1 MTVKYS
7 PADVQELLQVDSN
20 TLRKY
25 ATLLEGHGYHIHRN
39 NRGHRC
45 YYENDVITLRKLIEF
60 SNQEGITLEQAAEAV
75 MVWVSQ
81 ERKTTVVTDVVPVET
96 TIDQNKEQV
105 PIKDT
110 IDQDRELVPIEATTD
125 KDMEHAPHHAELL
138 ERIEHL
144 EQINLDLIKHLKEKA
159 ISEAMQEE
167 KLNEIMKYV
176 KRAEQ
181 LEEERYKVIEETKR
195 QIAAT
200 RQKRWWQWWK

>member
-7 PADVQELLQVDSN
+7 PGDVQELLGIDSN

-25 ATLLEGHGYHIHRN
+25 ATLLEGHRYHIHRN

-60 SNQEGITLEQAAEAV
+60 SRQEGRTLEQAVEEV

-81 ERKTTVVTDVVPVET
+81 ESKTAVVTEVVPVET
-96 TIDQNKEQV
+96 TIDQDKEH
-105 PIKDT
+105 
-110 IDQDRELVPIEATTD
+110 VPIEGTN
-125 KDMEHAPHHAELL
+125 EHDSNHAELL

-144 EQINLDLIKHLKEKA
+144 EQINLDLIKYLKEKA

-181 LEEERYKVIEETKR
+181 LEEERYKVIEETKK
-195 QIAAT
+195 QIAAGV
-200 RQKRWWQWWK
+200 QKKWWKWWK

>member
-7 PADVQELLQVDSN
+7 PADVQELLVVDSN

-25 ATLLEGHGYHIHRN
+25 ATLLEGHGYHVHRN

-45 YYENDVITLRKLIEF
+45 YYENDVITLRKLIDF
-60 SNQEGITLEQAAEAV
+60 CKQEGMTLEQAAEAV

-81 ERKTTVVTDVVPVET
+81 ESKTTVVTEVVPVET
-96 TIDQNKEQV
+96 TIDQDK
-105 PIKDT
+105 
-110 IDQDRELVPIEATTD
+110 ELVPIEGTND
-125 KDMEHAPHHAELL
+125 KDMEHDSHHAELM

-159 ISEAMQEE
+159 ILEARQEE

-181 LEEERYKVIEETKR
+181 LEVERYKVIEETKM

-200 RQKRWWQWWK
+200 RQKKWWQWWK